1 MVDCRRAQH
10 RTAGTRGGLDNV
22 KHTEIALR
30 RPVTTVVVF
39 VALALVGLIA
49 SRMLPLEKFPDIEF
63 PGIFIQIPYEGSTPE
78 EVERLITRPVEE
90 ALATLSGVERMY
102 SSSGENMSQVF
113 LQFAWDQS
121 MGSKGIEARAKVD
134 GIRHELPDDI
144 RRIFI
149 FTGSLGDQPVL
160 ELRISSERDLSD
172 SYELLDR
179 MLKRRIERIEGVS
192 QVQLHGVD
200 PREIRILLNS
210 DRMSSY
216 GVDIDQLR
224 QLLEKSNFA
233 VNAGRITDGGQ
244 RFSVRPRGE
253 FKSVEEIRNIV
264 IDENALRLRD
274 VARIEL
280 RSPDREYGR
289 HLDRSYAVGLA
300 VSKST
305 GSNMVEVTDR
315 VMAEVAR
322 ISELPQMQGIN
333 IFDLDN
339 QGDSVRG
346 SLGDLLNA
354 GAVGALLALAVL
366 YLFLR
371 QVTTTLIV
379 TASVPFSLLI
389 TLGALY
395 FADLSLN
402 MLTMMGLML
411 AVGMLVDNAV
421 VVTESVFRHRAM
433 DPENPHK
440 ATLAGVKE
448 VGMAVIAGTL
458 TTMIVFVPI
467 MFGAKTDISVFMT
480 HVGITIIVA
489 LMASLLI
496 AQTLV
501 PMLAARIPPPPEPK
515 EGAFISRLT
524 NRYVGSLRWILR
536 SPWKTF
542 GGVVVTCIIGI
553 APVALELVKFD
564 AFPQDSGRRL
574 YMPLHIEGQHPLE
587 RVEGAVTTIENYLF
601 ENQEEFDIRSVYSY
615 YEKGEASV
623 VILLTEDEEATL
635 STTEVLEKIE
645 ANLPVIAIGKPSF
658 EFDQQGGGDGFSLQ
672 ISGDSTVILNEIGLD
687 VARLLASVEG
697 LEDVRSDAELG
708 EREIQ
713 VSIDRVRAAA
723 TGLTTREIADAVSI
737 AMRGQ
742 NLREFRGDMGE
753 VAVRLAFR
761 DSDKQS
767 IDQLADLPLYTKDG
781 RRITLGTVANFR
793 VGTSP
798 ATIQRTDRQTA
809 VILSANLTEEDS
821 LESVRPR
828 VEALMNEVDLPPGYS
843 WKFGRGFDRQDETQQ
858 MMVTNILLGIACI
871 FLVMAALFESLLFP
885 FSIIL
890 GSIVFS
896 VFGVFLFFAATG
908 TTFSFMA
915 SIGIMI
921 LIGVVVNNG
930 IVLVDHI
937 NNLRQGGLPRNEAI
951 IEAGRD
957 RLRPILMTVATTILG
972 LTPLAVST
980 TQIGGDGPPY
990 FPMARAI
997 IGGLAFSTVVS
1008 LLVVPAFYAYF
1019 DTLAAWGRK
1028 VMRTARKPGSVAA
1041 AVESSA

>member
-1 MVDCRRAQH
+1 M
-10 RTAGTRGGLDNV
+10 

-30 RPVTTVVVF
+30 RPVTTTVIF
-39 VALALVGLIA
+39 VALALIGLIA
-49 SRMLPLEKFPDIEF
+49 TRLLPLEKFPDIEF
-63 PGIFIQIPYEGSTPE
+63 PGIFIQIPYAGSTPE
-78 EVERLITRPVEE
+78 EVERLISRPVEE

-102 SSSGENMSQVF
+102 SSSTENMSEIF
-113 LQFAWDQS
+113 LQFDWDQS
-121 MGSKGIEARAKVD
+121 MGAKGIEARAKVD
-134 GIRHELPDDI
+134 GIRHELPADV

-160 ELRISSERDLSD
+160 QLRISSERDLSD

-179 MLKRRIERIEGVS
+179 LLKRRIERIEGVS
-192 QVQLHGVD
+192 QVELHGVD

-210 DRMSSY
+210 DRLSAH
-216 GVDIDQLR
+216 GIDINALR
-224 QLLEKSNFA
+224 QLLENSNFA
-233 VNAGRITDGGQ
+233 VSAGRITDGGQ

-253 FKSVEEIRNIV
+253 FQSIEDIKDIV
-264 IDENALRLRD
+264 IDKNTLRLRD
-274 VARIEL
+274 VADVEL
-280 RSPDREYGR
+280 RSPDRDYGR
-289 HLDRSYAVGLA
+289 RLDGSYAIGVA
-300 VSKST
+300 ISKST
-305 GSNMVEVTDR
+305 GSNMVDVTDR
-315 VMAEVAR
+315 VMAEVAK
-322 ISELPQMQGIN
+322 ISRLPQMQGIN
-333 IFDLDN
+333 IFELDN
-339 QGDSVRG
+339 QGDSVRR
-346 SLGDLLNA
+346 SLSDLLKA
-354 GAVGALLALAVL
+354 GGIGALLALVVL

-371 QVTTTLIV
+371 HVPTTLIV
-379 TASVPFSLLI
+379 TACVPFSLLI

-395 FADLSLN
+395 FFGLSLN

-421 VVTESVFRHRAM
+421 VVTESVFRHRTM
-433 DPENPHK
+433 DPSNPHK

-448 VGMAVIAGTL
+448 VGMAVIAGTF
-458 TTMIVFVPI
+458 TTIIVFVPI

-489 LMASLLI
+489 LLASLLI

-501 PMLAARIPPPPEPK
+501 PMLAVRVPPPPIPK
-515 EGAFISRLT
+515 EGALISRLT
-524 NRYVGSLRWILR
+524 NRYVASLGWILTR
-536 SPWKTF
+536 PWKTF
-542 GGVVVTCIIGI
+542 GGVILICLIGI
-553 APVALELVKFD
+553 SPLLLDLIKFD
-564 AFPQDSGRRL
+564 AFPQDAGRRL

-587 RVEGAVTTIENYLF
+587 RVEAAVITIEDYLLDHK
-601 ENQEEFDIRSVYSY
+601 EEFDIRSVYSY
-615 YEKGEASV
+615 YEGDEAIAT
-623 VILLTEDEEATL
+623 ILLTEEEEATL
-635 STTEVLEKIE
+635 STTEVIERIE

-658 EFDQQGGGDGFSLQ
+658 QFEQQGGGDGFSLQ
-672 ISGDSTVILNEIGLD
+672 ISGDSTAILNEIG
-687 VARLLASVEG
+687 VNVVRLLASVSG
-697 LEDVRSDAELG
+697 LEDVRSDAEMG
-708 EREIQ
+708 QREIQ

-723 TGLTTREIADAVSI
+723 IGLTTREIADAIGI

-742 NLREFRGDMGE
+742 NLREFRGELGE

-761 DSDKQS
+761 ESDKQS
-767 IDQLADLPLYTKDG
+767 IDQLADLPLYTPDG
-781 RRITLGTVANFR
+781 RRITLGTVASFR
-793 VGTSP
+793 IATSP

-809 VILSANLTEEDS
+809 VILSANLTDDES
-821 LESVRPR
+821 LETVRPR
-828 VEALMNEVDLPPGYS
+828 VEALMEEFDLPPGYS

-858 MMVTNILLGIACI
+858 MMATNIILGIACI
-871 FLVMAALFESLLFP
+871 FLVMAALFESLLLP

-896 VFGVFLFFAATG
+896 VFGVFLLFAATG

-937 NNLRQGGLPRNEAI
+937 NNLRQEGLPRNEAI
-951 IEAGRD
+951 VEAGRD
-957 RLRPILMTVATTILG
+957 RLRPILMTVATTIVG
-972 LTPLAVST
+972 LAPLAIST

-1028 VMRTARKPGSVAA
+1028 VMRTARSQGSAGFA
-1041 AVESSA
+1041 LPD

>member
-1 MVDCRRAQH
+1 
-10 RTAGTRGGLDNV
+10 V

-30 RPVTTVVVF
+30 RPVTTIVVF

-49 SRMLPLEKFPDIEF
+49 SRLLPLEKFPDIEF
-63 PGIFIQIPYEGSTPE
+63 PGIFIEIPYEGSTPE

-90 ALATLSGVERMY
+90 ALATLSGVERMQST
-102 SSSGENMSQVF
+102 SSENLSQVF
-113 LQFAWDQS
+113 LQFEWDQS

-160 ELRISSERDLSD
+160 ELRISSDRDLSD
-172 SYELLDR
+172 SYEVLDR
-179 MLKRRIERIEGVS
+179 LLKRRIERVEGVS
-192 QVQLHGVD
+192 RVELHGVD

-210 DRMSSY
+210 DRLSAH
-216 GVDIDQLR
+216 GIDIDELR

-233 VNAGRITDGGQ
+233 VSAGRITDGGQ
-244 RFSVRPRGE
+244 RFSVRPKGE
-253 FKSVEEIRNIV
+253 FQSVEDIKDVV
-264 IDENALRLRD
+264 IDQNSLRLRD
-274 VARIEL
+274 VADIEL

-289 HLDRSYAVGLA
+289 HLDRSYAIGVA

-305 GSNMVEVTDR
+305 GSNMVDVTDR
-315 VMAEVAR
+315 VKAEVAK
-322 ISELPQMQGIN
+322 ISELPQMQGIK

-346 SLGDLLNA
+346 SLSDLLNA
-354 GAVGALLALAVL
+354 GSIGALLALVVL

-371 QVTTTLIV
+371 QFTTTLIV

-395 FADLSLN
+395 FANLSLN

-411 AVGMLVDNAV
+411 AIGMLVDNAV
-421 VVTESVFRHRAM
+421 VVTESVFRHREL
-433 DPENPHK
+433 DPANPRE

-458 TTMIVFVPI
+458 TTVIVFVPI

-489 LMASLLI
+489 LLASLLI

-501 PMLAARIPPPPEPK
+501 PMLAARIRPPPRPK
-515 EGAFISRLT
+515 ESALISRLT
-524 NRYVGSLRWILR
+524 NRYVASLGWILTR
-536 SPWKTF
+536 PWKTF
-542 GGVVVTCIIGI
+542 GGVMLICLIGI
-553 APVALELVKFD
+553 SPLILQLIKFD

-574 YMPLHIEGQHPLE
+574 YMPLHIEGQHPLQ
-587 RVEGAVTTIENYLF
+587 RVEAAVTTIEDYLF

-615 YEKGEASV
+615 YEKAEAIT
-623 VILLTEDEEATL
+623 VILLTDEEDATI
-635 STTEVLEKIE
+635 STTEAIERIE

-658 EFDQQGGGDGFSLQ
+658 QFDQQGGGDGFSLQ
-672 ISGDSTVILNEIGLD
+672 VSGDSTAILNEIGVD
-687 VARLLASVEG
+687 VARLLATVSG

-723 TGLTTREIADAVSI
+723 TGLTTREIADAIGI

-742 NLREFRGDMGE
+742 NLREFRGDLGE
-753 VAVRLAFR
+753 VAVRLTFR
-761 DSDKQS
+761 ESDKQT
-767 IDQLADLPLYTKDG
+767 IDQLADLPLYTPDG
-781 RRITLGTVANFR
+781 RRISLGTVANFR
-793 VGTSP
+793 IGTSP
-798 ATIQRTDRQTA
+798 AAIQRTDRQTA
-809 VILSANLTEEDS
+809 VILSANLAKDET
-821 LESVRPR
+821 LETVRPR
-828 VEALMNEVDLPPGYS
+828 VEAIMDEFDLPPGYS

-858 MMVTNILLGIACI
+858 MMATNILLGIACI

-890 GSIVFS
+890 GSILFS
-896 VFGVFLFFAATG
+896 VFGVFLLFAATG

-937 NNLRQGGLPRNEAI
+937 NNLRQQGLPRNQAI

-957 RLRPILMTVATTILG
+957 RLRPILMTVATTIVG
-972 LTPLAVST
+972 LAPLAIST

-1019 DTLAAWGRK
+1019 DSLAAWGRK
-1028 VMRTARKPGSVAA
+1028 VMRTAKNQGSA
-1041 AVESSA
+1041 AVPVKVSL